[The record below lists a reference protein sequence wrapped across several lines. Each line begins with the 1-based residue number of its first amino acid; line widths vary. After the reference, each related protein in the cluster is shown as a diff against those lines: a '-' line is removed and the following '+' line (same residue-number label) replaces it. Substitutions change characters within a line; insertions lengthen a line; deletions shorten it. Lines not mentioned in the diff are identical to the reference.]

1 MAFSKRLSYSW
12 RLFIPVVGMMWLVL
26 GVLVVYHYK
35 REMNY
40 RQENIQSQ
48 LTLIGNQ
55 IINAHENGED
65 IEKVL
70 DFISDYYAN
79 SELDDVMVRVYDHHG
94 QLMYKIGGPVFD
106 QKVHDPEVRE
116 SVYSMLEYDEND
128 KEGVGPLNMYYFKP
142 MMSTDGRI
150 RIRSAMPFTGTLSA
164 ALSATPSF
172 WYTTAAIAV
181 GATLL
186 AFLLTKFLSRS
197 VKMLKEFTD
206 DLENTHAGKTDMP
219 DFPHDE
225 LGEISRRIV
234 MLYREKDDAVNRS
247 ERQHQIALK
256 AVNDKARVKRQLT
269 NNINHE
275 LKTPI
280 GVIRGYLDSVL
291 STPDMDE
298 AVRTRFL
305 QRAQSNVDRLCNL
318 LDDVSTMTRLEEG
331 GNNIPLTDVDF
342 HDLVFTLEHDIIMS
356 GVCGDMEF
364 SYDLPLNCHVKGNGN
379 LLAAM
384 ISNLV
389 KNAALHSHGTEM
401 GLKLLIESPTFY
413 TFAFWDNGVGVSS
426 ENLPRLFER
435 FFRIDAGRS
444 RKVGGTGLGLPI
456 VKNTVEAHGGT
467 ISVQNRTDGGLEFL
481 FTLPKWD
488 GTEEIANVK
497 TI

>member
-234 MLYREKDDAVNRS
+234 MLYRPMRFS
-247 ERQHQIALK
+247 P
-256 AVNDKARVKRQLT
+256 
-269 NNINHE
+269 NI
-275 LKTPI
+275 K
-280 GVIRGYLDSVL
+280 
-291 STPDMDE
+291 
-298 AVRTRFL
+298 
-305 QRAQSNVDRLCNL
+305 
-318 LDDVSTMTRLEEG
+318 
-331 GNNIPLTDVDF
+331 
-342 HDLVFTLEHDIIMS
+342 
-356 GVCGDMEF
+356 
-364 SYDLPLNCHVKGNGN
+364 
-379 LLAAM
+379 
-384 ISNLV
+384 
-389 KNAALHSHGTEM
+389 
-401 GLKLLIESPTFY
+401 
-413 TFAFWDNGVGVSS
+413 
-426 ENLPRLFER
+426 
-435 FFRIDAGRS
+435 
-444 RKVGGTGLGLPI
+444 
-456 VKNTVEAHGGT
+456 
-467 ISVQNRTDGGLEFL
+467 
-481 FTLPKWD
+481 
-488 GTEEIANVK
+488 
-497 TI
+497 